1 MEGRRQIWA
10 VVNRVRS
17 RFWIMTGL
25 GAFSLSLLILTI
37 LLNDW
42 IEIAFRID
50 PDGGSGS
57 TRMDDRRRV
66 VRGSDV
72 VFPCCSY
79 RMASGSYRSDLGFP
93 VFLPQE
99 RRLWRRR

>member
-25 GAFSLSLLILTI
+25 GTFSLSLLILTI

-57 TRMDDRRRV
+57 LEWMIV
-66 VRGSDV
+66 VALFV
-72 VFPCCSY
+72 VATLF
-79 RMASGSYRSDLGFP
+79 
-93 VFLPQE
+93 FLVARIE
-99 RRLWRRR
+99 WRRAATGRI